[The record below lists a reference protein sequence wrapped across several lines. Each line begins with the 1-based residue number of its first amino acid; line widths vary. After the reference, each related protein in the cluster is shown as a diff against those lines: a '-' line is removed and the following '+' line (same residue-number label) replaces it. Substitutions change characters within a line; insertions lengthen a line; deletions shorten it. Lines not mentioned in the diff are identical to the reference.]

1 MGCCLS
7 TSIIPLFAD
16 IGPNMQLISLED
28 QSHLLDLSLHDVAIM
43 SSHNSYIRTLQ
54 HIGESSIDAL
64 KIVLDR
70 GARCIELDVYRD
82 LVTNKIFVAHGK
94 EKLPCDII
102 TTTKLPFDDAMKFII
117 QYAFL
122 RTNDPLFIALEMNV
136 HNERIPCDTIA
147 DIIEDSVRDRLY
159 RGVLSDSTVL
169 RNLLGKVILMNGG
182 GVNSERLSHI
192 MHVQWNSIFQNVAS
206 NVIPDTL
213 NGKGTCIRVYPEGDL
228 HGALSMNFDPL
239 PFLKAGATF
248 VALNMCTHDEHMR
261 TYAEWFSKSS
271 IIKKP
276 FEKKLN

>member
-7 TSIIPLFAD
+7 TPIIPLFAD
-16 IGPNMQLISLED
+16 IGPNTHLVPLED
-28 QSHLLDLSLHDVAIM
+28 QPYLLDLPLHDVTIM

-82 LVTNKIFVAHGK
+82 LTTNKIFVAHGK
-94 EKLPCDII
+94 EELPCDII
-102 TTTKLPFDDAMKFII
+102 TTTRLPFEDAIKFIMS
-117 QYAFL
+117 YAFL

-147 DIIEDSVRDRLY
+147 DIIESYAKDKLYTEPLSGSTPLRD
-159 RGVLSDSTVL
+159 
-169 RNLLGKVILMNGG
+169 LLGKVIFMNGG
-182 GVNSERLSHI
+182 GVNSDRLSNI

-206 NVIPDTL
+206 NVVPETL
-213 NGKGTCIRVYPEGDL
+213 NGKETCIRVYPDGDL
-228 HGALSMNFDPL
+228 RGALSMNFDPL

-248 VALNMCTHDEHMR
+248 VALNMCTNDEHMR
-261 TYAEWFSKSS
+261 TYAEWFAKSS
-271 IIKKP
+271 IMKKP
-276 FEKKLN
+276 L